1 MDEGESS
8 PEASRDAPDLDIHA
22 LLNRVA
28 AAIVEIEQAKQER
41 SEAQVRAART
51 HLAALH
57 GVARLRRYAENHS
70 KVA

>member
-1 MDEGESS
+1 MGQGESS
-8 PEASRDAPDLDIHA
+8 PDTSNETFDVDIHA

-41 SEAQVRAART
+41 SAEQVRAART

-57 GVARLRRYAENHS
+57 GVARLRRHAEGQP
-70 KVA
+70 KIA